1 MIRKIQASFNRSG
14 VEKNKF
20 AGVLEDFVK
29 EIVLKAHPTATMNT
43 IESEIAAVL
52 KRASDW
58 WTKQGALKEH
68 MGRNSTEVL
77 EGDDST
83 SASKKRK
90 RRKSVSSVSAES
102 PCPRRSRCA
111 FEKTEANVLQEG
123 DDATSD
129 GTDILESDD

>member
-1 MIRKIQASFNRSG
+1 LVDKI
-14 VEKNKF
+14 
-20 AGVLEDFVK
+20 
-29 EIVLKAHPTATMNT
+29 
-43 IESEIAAVL
+43 
-52 KRASDW
+52 
-58 WTKQGALKEH
+58 KQGALKEH

-102 PCPRRSRCA
+102 AESPCPRRSRCA